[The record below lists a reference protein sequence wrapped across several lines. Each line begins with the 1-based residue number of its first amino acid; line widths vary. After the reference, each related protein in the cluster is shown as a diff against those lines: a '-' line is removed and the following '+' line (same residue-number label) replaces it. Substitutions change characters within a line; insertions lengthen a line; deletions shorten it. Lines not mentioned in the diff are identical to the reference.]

1 MFAIYKKYAC
11 NNISVFSGDICI
23 EWKKSKRLKKELHPL
38 EFSILAYFSK
48 VGRMTLEMANLL
60 YIQFQ
65 VIGVY
70 RKELKEHNLG
80 G

>member
-1 MFAIYKKYAC
+1 
-11 NNISVFSGDICI
+11 
-23 EWKKSKRLKKELHPL
+23 
-38 EFSILAYFSK
+38 
-48 VGRMTLEMANLL
+48 MTLEMANLL

-65 VIGVY
+65 VIGVC

>member
-1 MFAIYKKYAC
+1 MEKKKP
-11 NNISVFSGDICI
+11 NI
-23 EWKKSKRLKKELHPL
+23 KKNLHPL

-48 VGRMTLEMANLL
+48 VGHTTLEMANLL
-60 YIQFQ
+60 DIQFQ

-70 RKELKEHNLG
+70 KKELKEHNLG